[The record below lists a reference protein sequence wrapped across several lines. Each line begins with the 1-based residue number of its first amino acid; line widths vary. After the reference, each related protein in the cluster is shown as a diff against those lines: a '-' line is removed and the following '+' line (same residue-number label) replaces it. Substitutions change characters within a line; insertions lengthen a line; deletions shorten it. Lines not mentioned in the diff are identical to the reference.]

1 MDAFSRSSMQRFL
14 ILIQKFSKV
23 RICVIGDLMVDRF
36 IRGKVSRISPEA
48 PVPVVQ
54 VKEEVDLPGGA
65 GNVMMNLAALKAEV
79 VCCGVVGSDDV
90 GDNLVRRF
98 SELGIRT
105 DNVRRDAGRST
116 SLKTRVIAE
125 HQQVVRF
132 DRETVQ
138 NISPTIEKEFCN
150 TLPSVIKSC
159 DGVILSDYGKG
170 MISKS
175 ILKCAINSARKHKKP
190 VCVDPKIEHFQ
201 SYKKVSCITPNI
213 HEAKGGM
220 HRLRVESKDDIIRLG
235 KDILKALGCESAL
248 ITQGEEGMTLFEKS
262 RVTHIPAK
270 AQEVYDV
277 TGAGDTVISVLTLAL
292 ACGASAVDAAR
303 LSNLAAG
310 IVIGKLGTATVSP
323 QELKEALPLL

>member
-1 MDAFSRSSMQRFL
+1 MSRYSDL
-14 ILIQKFSKV
+14 IRKFQGTK
-23 RICVIGDLMVDRF
+23 ICVIGDLMVDRF
-36 IRGKVSRISPEA
+36 VRGKVSRISPEA

-65 GNVMMNLAALKAEV
+65 GNVMMNLAALKAQV

-90 GDNLVRRF
+90 GDNLLQRF
-98 SELGIRT
+98 SDRGIRI
-105 DNVRRDAGRST
+105 DCVAKDEGRAT

-138 NISPTIEKEFCN
+138 ELSPALVKLFLAK
-150 TLPSVIKSC
+150 LPAVIRES

-170 MISKS
+170 MICKPV
-175 ILKCAINSARKHKKP
+175 LKCAIDSARKHKKP
-190 VCVDPKIEHFQ
+190 ISVDPKIEHFQ
-201 SYKKVSCITPNI
+201 SYQGVSCITPNI

-220 HRLRVESKDDIIRLG
+220 HRVKVNGKEDTQKLG
-235 KDILKALGCESAL
+235 KDILKALRAESVL
-248 ITQGEEGMTLFEKS
+248 ITQGEEGMTLFEKA
-262 RVTHIPAK
+262 RVTHIPTM

-292 ACGASAVDAAR
+292 ACGASYVEAAR
-303 LSNLAAG
+303 LANLAAG
-310 IVIGKLGTATVSP
+310 IVVGKLGTATVSP
-323 QELKEALPLL
+323 QELQGALERI

>member
-1 MDAFSRSSMQRFL
+1 MSRFSDL
-14 ILIQKFSKV
+14 IKKFQGTQ
-23 RICVIGDLMVDRF
+23 ICVIGDLMVDRF
-36 IRGKVSRISPEA
+36 VRGKVSRISPEA

-65 GNVMMNLAALKAEV
+65 GNVMMNLAALKAQV
-79 VCCGVVGSDDV
+79 VCCSVVGSDDV
-90 GDNLVRRF
+90 GDNLIRRF
-98 SELGIRT
+98 AELGIRT
-105 DNVRRDAGRST
+105 DGVAKDEGRAT

-138 NISPTIEKEFCN
+138 NISPALERMFCEK
-150 TLPSVIKSC
+150 LPGVIRES

-170 MISKS
+170 MICKPV
-175 ILKCAINSARKHKKP
+175 LKCAIDAARKYKKP
-190 VCVDPKIEHFQ
+190 ICVDPKIEHFM
-201 SYKKVSCITPNI
+201 SYQGVSCITPNI

-220 HRLRVESKDDIIRLG
+220 HRVKVEGKDAVLRLG
-235 KDILKALGCESAL
+235 KDILKALRAQTVL

-262 RVTHIPAK
+262 RATHIPAK

-292 ACGASAVDAAR
+292 ACGAAPVDAAR
-303 LSNLAAG
+303 LANLAAG

-323 QELKEALPLL
+323 QELNDALDRL